1 MVNVKYVELVST
13 NGTRFKYTDCYLHI
27 SDPTL
32 YIVKG
37 DKNIVFLLNNLLSFN
52 YILADEEVK
61 K

>member
-13 NGTRFKYTDCYLHI
+13 NRTRFKYTDCYLHI
-27 SDPTL
+27 SDPML

-52 YILADEEVK
+52 YILLDEEVK

>member
-27 SDPTL
+27 SDPML